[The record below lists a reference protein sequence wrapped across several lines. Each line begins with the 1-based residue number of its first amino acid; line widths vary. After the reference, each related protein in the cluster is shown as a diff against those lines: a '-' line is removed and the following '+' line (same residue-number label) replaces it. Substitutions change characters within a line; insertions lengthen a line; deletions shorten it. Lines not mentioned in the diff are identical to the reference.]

1 MKIVRVM
8 AVLLGIAL
16 LAASAGYYTVRA
28 DEWDKTTKLTF
39 NEAVQVPG
47 TVLPAGT
54 YIFRLYDSASNRHV
68 VRIFKED
75 NTTLVTTILAI
86 PNQRLK
92 PAEKTILPYS
102 ERPTNQPQAV
112 NAWFYPG
119 DNTGQQFVYQKSQ
132 AVEL

>member
-1 MKIVRVM
+1 MRSIRFV
-8 AVLLGIAL
+8 AVLLVIGL
-16 LAASAGYYTVRA
+16 LTLSATYRAVRA
-28 DEWDKTTKLTF
+28 DERDKTTKVTF
-39 NEAVQVPG
+39 KETVQVPG

-92 PAEKTILPYS
+92 PAEKTILTYS

-119 DNTGQQFVYQKSQ
+119 DNTGQQFV
-132 AVEL
+132 